1 MRLNKII
8 TLCIVFLPFIS
19 FSQNREYKY
28 TKMFWTETIFSGK
41 IKGKFGYQ
49 VDYQYRRSADPNTVE
64 GGDHNN
70 IFKNPLQQVVRPWI
84 YYQPNDAIRFSLSP
98 LGWWGNWSESG
109 SNLQFTPEF
118 RITPQ
123 VTLNQKFGRV
133 VISHRYRYEFR
144 FFGDKKS
151 AENGWD
157 FSKGYYNFNDDMHT
171 RSRLRYF
178 IRALVP
184 LNNATLKPGT
194 FYVNT
199 YNEIFVNIGKS
210 VGNTNLFDQNRFF
223 LGLGYRFNPLFRL
236 EAGYLSQTVFRL
248 NNAAKNNV
256 DQNNVL
262 SVFIIFDDFNKFF
275 QRKEKVKE
283 PK

>member
-1 MRLNKII
+1 MRPTKL
-8 TLCIVFLPFIS
+8 TALCLLLLPVFS

-28 TKMFWTETIFSGK
+28 TKMFWTETVFAGK

-49 VDYQYRRSADPNTVE
+49 VDYQYRRSADPNTTE

-84 YYQPNDAIRFSLSP
+84 YYQPSDAVRFSISP
-98 LGWWGNWSESG
+98 LGWWANWSGSG

-123 VTLNQKFGRV
+123 LTLNQKFGRLV
-133 VISHRYRYEFR
+133 VTHRYRYEFR
-144 FFGDKKS
+144 FFGERRP
-151 AENGWD
+151 AESGWD
-157 FSKGYYNFNDDMHT
+157 FSKGYQNFNDEMHT
-171 RSRLRYF
+171 RSRMRFLLRIF
-178 IRALVP
+178 VP
-184 LNNATLKPGT
+184 LNNPTLKPGT
-194 FYVNT
+194 LYINT

-210 VGNTNLFDQNRFF
+210 VGSSNLLDQNRFF
-223 LGLGYRFNPLFRL
+223 LGLGYRFNPIFRL
-236 EAGYLSQTVFRL
+236 EGGYLSQTVFRL

-262 SVFIIFDDFNKFF
+262 AFFIIFDDFNKFF
-275 QRKEKVKE
+275 KRKEKVEEVK
-283 PK
+283 